1 MIMNNNIDKLIS
13 LTYELEGLLLLLRD
27 RSQESVAPYIR
38 NLIADK
44 GRTLAKQLDEAGFE
58 PQHESPAKP
67 EPAPLPPIPQT
78 QPQPTAPAPAPA
90 PIAVEEKAAM
100 PPIAEVCPPTP
111 AATPAP
117 TPVAV
122 EKAAEI
128 IEEKTEV
135 TVKADETAPTPAP
148 AEPTTLLNEAQAEE
162 DEADTEAAEAEAA
175 EKKMAPEI
183 RSSEEA
189 GAKMLKLLTL
199 NDRFMFRREL
209 FGGSDTAMKAIMSV
223 IAVMPTLDDAKRYL
237 TEEQGLD
244 AESEE
249 GSYFLEI
256 IAPYYNKTV

>member
-1 MIMNNNIDKLIS
+1 MIMDNNIDKLIS

-27 RSQESVAPYIR
+27 RGQESVAPYIR

-58 PQHESPAKP
+58 PQHETPAKP

-78 QPQPTAPAPAPA
+78 QPQPTAPAPT
-90 PIAVEEKAAM
+90 AVEEKAAM
-100 PPIAEVCPPTP
+100 PPVAEVCPPTP
-111 AATPAP
+111 AAPAP
-117 TPVAV
+117 VSAPAAV

-128 IEEKTEV
+128 IEKKAEV

-148 AEPTTLLNEAQAEE
+148 APTEPATLLNEAQAEE

-175 EKKMAPEI
+175 EKKMSPEI

>member
-44 GRTLAKQLDEAGFE
+44 GRTLAKQLDEADFE
-58 PQHESPAKP
+58 PQRESPAKP
-67 EPAPLPPIPQT
+67 EPAPLPPIPQA
-78 QPQPTAPAPAPA
+78 QPQPTAPAPAPVVA
-90 PIAVEEKAAM
+90 EDKAAM
-100 PPIAEVCPPTP
+100 PPVAEVCPPTP
-111 AATPAP
+111 VATPAP
-117 TPVAV
+117 TPVAL
-122 EKAAEI
+122 EKITEI
-128 IEEKTEV
+128 IEEKAEV